1 MPLTHTFNSADKTLD
16 ITITGAFNFDLHA
29 DFRESYREVEPN
41 SVTTINVNL
50 SKADYMD
57 SAALGMLLLLEDHF
71 EDAEVKLENCSKYIK
86 DVLGVAN
93 FDQKFSI
100 S

>member
-1 MPLTHTFNSADKTLD
+1 MPLTHTLNNAEKTLN
-16 ITITGAFNFDLHA
+16 ITISGAFNFDLHLE
-29 DFRESYREVEPN
+29 FRDSYQKVAPESV
-41 SVTTINVNL
+41 STVNVNL
-50 SKADYMD
+50 SRADYMD

-71 EDAEVKLENCSKYIK
+71 EDADIKLEDCSKYIK
-86 DVLGVAN
+86 DVLSVAN